1 MIFAHCGGGTL
12 QINQIYLAKKISTKG
27 RQKSAKQYLTP
38 SVKEGSEQTISQ
50 LVSTRHSRLK
60 TKTVIKNEVLQIQS
74 RCVFIWV
81 ALVPASIEWRDGVVE
96 MLSSDL
102 VVKL

>member
-1 MIFAHCGGGTL
+1 MA
-12 QINQIYLAKKISTKG
+12 AKM
-27 RQKSAKQYLTP
+27 QEQYLTP

-60 TKTVIKNEVLQIQS
+60 TKTVIKNEAKVLQIQS
-74 RCVFIWV
+74 GCIFIWV
-81 ALVPASIEWRDGVVE
+81 VLVPASMDWRGGVVE